1 MVVRCEEVRDRFS
14 ALWENELTL
23 SERTELKGHL
33 DLCAGCRE
41 EFARFEKTLHL
52 LDSVEEKEVPEGFLA
67 GIYEKIEERKGKDLP
82 REGTFWRWSNL
93 PIRFKLPM
101 QALAMVAIVFMALY
115 LTKMM
120 PGDLTRMKDGS
131 QSKPSLQEEKQTSGE
146 IKTPAREEK
155 KADQGLLREQADRIE
170 RGEVP
175 GRLKEEAKTERHE
188 QESEALANKPAA
200 EASGISARAPSNVA
214 AAPAAPKTE
223 AERSSES
230 LAGKPAK
237 MAEVG
242 EALKLPGE
250 KASGEKPD
258 LRPNAMT
265 PSPARRPREAEAP
278 VSLSAK
284 MKKAEGASAAR
295 EATHPEP
302 KPSQELVLKISDQKK
317 VLSRLQDL
325 MKEWGGE
332 ILSVDGNRLLISL
345 PRFYLP
351 EFQKELG
358 KMGSIAKAQQRID
371 TTESLENAAGGLGKK
386 GRESD
391 EKDKESSR
399 LEDSKEGQTLIGLVL
414 EEE

>member
-1 MVVRCEEVRDRFS
+1 MAVRCEEVRDRFS
-14 ALWENELTL
+14 ALWENELTP
-23 SERTELKGHL
+23 SDQTEMKGHL
-33 DLCAGCRE
+33 ELCTGCRE
-41 EFARFEKTLHL
+41 EFARFEKTLQL
-52 LDSVEEKEVPEGFLA
+52 LHSVEEKEVPEDFLA
-67 GIYEKIEERKGKDLP
+67 GIYEKIEERKEKDLP
-82 REGTFWRWSNL
+82 PEGTFWRWPNL

-120 PGDLTRMKDGS
+120 PGDPTRMKEVT
-131 QSKPSLQEEKQTSGE
+131 QSKPSPGEAKKTSGE
-146 IKTPAREEK
+146 IQTPAPEEIR
-155 KADQGLLREQADRIE
+155 ADQRSLRKQVDRIE
-170 RGEVP
+170 KGEVP
-175 GRLKEEAKTERHE
+175 GSLKEEAKIELFKR
-188 QESEALANKPAA
+188 EAKTLANEPAA
-200 EASGISARAPSNVA
+200 GGSGISARAPSNMA
-214 AAPAAPKTE
+214 AAPATPETE
-223 AERSSES
+223 AEESRKS
-230 LAGKPAK
+230 LAGKAEK
-237 MAEVG
+237 MAEAG
-242 EALKLPGE
+242 DALKLPE
-250 KASGEKPD
+250 ERASGEKPD
-258 LRPNAMT
+258 LRPKAMA
-265 PSPARRPREAEAP
+265 PSPARRPREADLAP
-278 VSLSAK
+278 SLSAK
-284 MKKAEGASAAR
+284 KKAEGASVVR
-295 EATHPEP
+295 ETTRPEP

-317 VLSRLQDL
+317 ILSRLQDL

-399 LEDSKEGQTLIGLVL
+399 LEDSKEGRTLIGLVL